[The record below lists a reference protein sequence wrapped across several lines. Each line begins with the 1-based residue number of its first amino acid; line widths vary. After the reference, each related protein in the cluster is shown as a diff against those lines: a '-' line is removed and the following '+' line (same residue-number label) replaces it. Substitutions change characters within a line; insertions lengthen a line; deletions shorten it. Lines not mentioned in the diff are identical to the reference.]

1 MWQWWAMMAMG
12 CFAVMQLLFAALVRR
27 GIDVAAV
34 LLWVFG
40 VGALF
45 YLLHVRATRATVPH
59 APGEIVMLVAAA
71 ALSYVGNWLLVR
83 AVGSAANPGYPVAI
97 SGLQAAV
104 VTLVSVGVL
113 GATLSWSKAVGV
125 ALCAIGVT
133 LLVR

>member
-1 MWQWWAMMAMG
+1 MWQWWAVTAMG

-34 LLWVFG
+34 LLYVFG
-40 VGALF
+40 VGALL
-45 YLLHVRATRATVPH
+45 YLFHVRATRAAVPH
-59 APGEIVMLVAAA
+59 APGEVAMLVAAA

-83 AVGSAANPGYPVAI
+83 AVAAAPNPGYPVAI
-97 SGLQAAV
+97 SGLQAAL
-104 VTLVSVGVL
+104 VTLVSVAVL
-113 GATLSWSKAVGV
+113 GASLSWSKAAGV

>member
-1 MWQWWAMMAMG
+1 MWQLWAATAMA

-34 LLWVFG
+34 LLYVFG

-45 YLLHVRATRATVPH
+45 YLIHVRATRAGVPR
-59 APGEIVMLVAAA
+59 APRELAMLVAAA
-71 ALSYVGNWLLVR
+71 ALSYIGNWLLVR
-83 AVGSAANPGYPVAI
+83 AVATAPNPGYPVAI
-97 SGLQAAV
+97 SGLQAAL
-104 VTLVSVGVL
+104 VTLASVAVL
-113 GATLSWSKAVGV
+113 GATLSWSKAAGV